1 MRSYKKASLTSTHL
15 EETNRSYIYKNPPKP
30 LINQFAVKKKKRERD
45 MAIIRVNGELGA
57 VKREG
62 AESELEDLV
71 AFGGVFSLQVTRLR
85 RINGGDTVPGG
96 GVGSSV
102 L

>member
-1 MRSYKKASLTSTHL
+1 M
-15 EETNRSYIYKNPPKP
+15 
-30 LINQFAVKKKKRERD
+30 
-45 MAIIRVNGELGA
+45 NGELGA
-57 VKREG
+57 AKGEG

-85 RINGGDTVPGG
+85 CINGGDTVPGG
-96 GVGSSV
+96 GVGAGV